1 MTNQSTGLKSLPHW
15 DMTNVF
21 AGLDSEDFKQALS
34 DLETQLDELDYF
46 LEMNQISRTGA
57 LPIDAQI
64 ASRIFDNY
72 LEKMNGVLH
81 HYGTIRA
88 YVYSFL
94 STNSY
99 DTTAKRLASETDQ
112 YGVRI
117 RRQEVLFRGWL
128 GLLREKLDSFSEA
141 IKRGTNA
148 REHAFYLYETA
159 DQSQFLMS
167 EAEETLAAELNISG
181 AMAWSRLQDV
191 IRSQLKAPFRQDN
204 KEEELPITL
213 IQTFYT
219 HPDER
224 LRRQAYEVELKAWQQ
239 VREPL
244 AACLNSIKGSVITL
258 NRRRNRPDALHQAL
272 EQARIDRQTLE
283 TMLGAMK
290 ASFPVFWRYWKA
302 KAKKLGKE
310 SLPWWDLSAPVTSRQ
325 QPYSY
330 TETKKIILEQ
340 FGTFSQSLADFSRHA
355 FEKNWIDAEPR
366 DGKVGGGFC
375 MNIPAVA
382 ESRILVNYDGSLD
395 QLMTLAHE
403 LGHAYHNHCLAGKTQ
418 LQRRTPMT
426 LAETASIFNQTIITD
441 ALLARVSN
449 EDEELVILE
458 SFLADSSQVI
468 VDIYSRY
475 LFENEIF
482 NRREQAELSADD
494 FCRIMLECQKET
506 YGDGLDSRHLDP
518 YMWAWKPHYYNADRS
533 FYNFP
538 YAFGLLF
545 GLGLY
550 KIYQKS
556 GSDFLDRYDHLLS
569 STGEAMAYDLA
580 VQFDI
585 DLYQTSFWQEGLSIV
600 EDRVVRYETL

>member
-1 MTNQSTGLKSLPHW
+1 MNHSTSLDPLPHW
-15 DMTNVF
+15 DMTNVYG
-21 AGLDSEDFKQALS
+21 GLDSEDFQQALER
-34 DLETQLDELDYF
+34 LETRLDELDVF

-57 LPIDAQI
+57 LPNDAQKAAI
-64 ASRIFDNY
+64 IIDTY

-88 YVYSFL
+88 YVYSIL

-128 GLLREKLDSFSEA
+128 GLLNEQFDAFSEA
-141 IKRGTNA
+141 IKQGTNA
-148 REHAFYLYETA
+148 RQHTFYLYETA

-167 EAEETLAAELNISG
+167 VAEETLAAELNVSG
-181 AMAWSRLQDV
+181 AMAWSRLQNV
-191 IRSQLKAPFRQDN
+191 IRSQLKAPFRQNGQD
-204 KEEELPITL
+204 EELPITL
-213 IQTFYT
+213 IQAFYT
-219 HPDER
+219 HPDEK
-224 LRRQAYEVELKAWQQ
+224 LRRQAYEVELKAWQR

-244 AACLNSIKGSVITL
+244 AACLNGIKGSVITL
-258 NRRRNRPDALHQAL
+258 DRRRNRQDALHQAL

-283 TMLGAMK
+283 TMLGAMQ
-290 ASFPVFWRYWKA
+290 ASFPIFRRYWFA
-302 KAKKLGKE
+302 KARRLGKE
-310 SLPWWDLSAPVTSRQ
+310 RLPWWDLSAPVTSRQ
-325 QPYSY
+325 RPYSY
-330 TETKKIILEQ
+330 RETMTIILEQ
-340 FGTFSQSLADFSRHA
+340 FSTFSQSLADFSRQA

-403 LGHAYHNHCLAGKTQ
+403 LGHAYHNHRLEGKTQ

-441 ALLARVSN
+441 ALLAQAAN
-449 EDEELVILE
+449 AEEELVFLE

-475 LFENEIF
+475 LFESEIF
-482 NRREQAELSADD
+482 DRRVQAELSADD
-494 FCRIMLECQKET
+494 FCKIMLECQQET
-506 YGDGLDSRHLDP
+506 YGDGLDSRYLHP

-550 KIYQKS
+550 KIYQVS
-556 GSDFLDRYDHLLS
+556 GSDFLDQYDLLLS
-569 STGEAMAYDLA
+569 STGEATAYDLA
-580 VQFDI
+580 AQFDI
-585 DLYQTSFWQEGLSIV
+585 DLHQSSFWHEGLSIV
-600 EDRVVRYETL
+600 EERVNRYEAI